1 MNVRP
6 TEAMHKRDHYHREA
20 LYSCLLQYPNP
31 PSFLLRGRYVGGQA
45 Q

>member
-1 MNVRP
+1 MNVRL

-20 LYSCLLQYPNP
+20 LYSYLLQYPNP
-31 PSFLLRGRYVGGQA
+31 PSFLLWGRYMGGQA